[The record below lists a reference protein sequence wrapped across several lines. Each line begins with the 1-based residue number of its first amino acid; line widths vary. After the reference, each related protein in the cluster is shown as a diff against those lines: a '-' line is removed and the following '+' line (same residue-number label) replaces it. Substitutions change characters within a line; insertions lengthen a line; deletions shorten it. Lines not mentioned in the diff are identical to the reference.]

1 MSAAENNRDSSSN
14 QESQSK
20 IQGIYYNYV
29 RYFVD
34 KQTTSW
40 TQCKVVSWTSWFLL
54 IYWYLYMYLI
64 IIIDTMKSSAYS
76 VIVSLHLHVLSHAMC
91 GLILTQSTM
100 IQSIKLNKPVYQIQV
115 CQNSSISRTACSF
128 CWQLPTKN
136 MYMHMQKSK
145 TSADISIFVWDSRLV
160 ILEKCLLTSLTKIC

>member
-1 MSAAENNRDSSSN
+1 MYFVCKEISKCSSLTMSAAENNRESSSN

-20 IQGIYYNYV
+20 IQGIYYNYF

-54 IYWYLYMYLI
+54 IYWYMYMYLI

-76 VIVSLHLHVLSHAMC
+76 VHVIVSLYLHVLLHAMC
-91 GLILTQSTM
+91 RLILTQSTM
-100 IQSIKLNKPVYQIQV
+100 LQSMWLQWKYNLLIVIK
-115 CQNSSISRTACSF
+115 SS
-128 CWQLPTKN
+128 
-136 MYMHMQKSK
+136 
-145 TSADISIFVWDSRLV
+145 
-160 ILEKCLLTSLTKIC
+160 